1 MVLANILVTLIYRV
15 WKSFSSGKAGKTAS
29 CLLMAGFVL
38 LPSLG
43 MAREEPAPDRELLEF
58 LGGFET
64 AGGKPVDPLG
74 FIDFAAKDTN
84 KKQPEVAHRN
94 KKRGRKSEK
103 QEPKDRD
110 NEN

>member
-1 MVLANILVTLIYRV
+1 M
-15 WKSFSSGKAGKTAS
+15 AS

-43 MAREEPAPDRELLEF
+43 MARDEPTPDMEMLEF

-64 AGGKPVDPLG
+64 VGGKPVDPLG
-74 FIDFAAKDTN
+74 FSDFAAKDTN
-84 KKQPEVAHRN
+84 KEQPEGARKN